1 MTTKIDTLSYTI
13 IGALMLAATITAAVG
28 GVMSI
33 TKDEPVVRLDTVTV
47 VAKRETAA
55 PQVARLDTVTIT
67 AKRIAPEATVIAGGN
82 VMLAKNVAAPVK
94 L

>member
-1 MTTKIDTLSYTI
+1 MTTKIDTLSYTT

-28 GVMSI
+28 GVMTI

-67 AKRIAPEATVIAGGN
+67 AKRIAPETTVAGGS
-82 VMLAKNVAAPVK
+82 MLAAKNVAAPVK

>member
-1 MTTKIDTLSYTI
+1 MNAKIDTLSYTT

-28 GVMSI
+28 GVMTI

-47 VAKRETAA
+47 VAKRESA

-67 AKRIAPEATVIAGGN
+67 AKRIAPETTVAGGT
-82 VMLAKNVAAPVK
+82 MLAAKSVAAPVK
-94 L
+94 F

>member
-1 MTTKIDTLSYTI
+1 
-13 IGALMLAATITAAVG
+13 
-28 GVMSI
+28 
-33 TKDEPVVRLDTVTV
+33 VTV
-47 VAKRETAA
+47 VAKRESAA

>member
-1 MTTKIDTLSYTI
+1 MNTKIDTLSYST

-28 GVMSI
+28 GAMTL
-33 TKDEPVVRLDTVTV
+33 TKDEPVVRLDTVTI
-47 VAKRETAA
+47 VAKRESAA

-67 AKRIAPEATVIAGGN
+67 AKRIAPETTVAGGT
-82 VMLAKNVAAPVK
+82 MLAAKSVAAPVK